1 MLVSLFATGN
11 FFLSGEKGL
20 GERKKERK
28 KEEEKKQL
36 AGRCSVSV
44 HCHGLTACCRDVN
57 CCHYARLQT
66 VMV

>member
-11 FFLSGEKGL
+11 CFLSGEKGF
-20 GERKKERK
+20 GERKKK
-28 KEEEKKQL
+28 FEKKQL
-36 AGRCSVSV
+36 AGGCSVSV

-57 CCHYARLQT
+57 CCHYVRLQT